1 MKNKLINTLR
11 RFLPFLGVIVAL
23 AIHLLIE
30 DSDEHPEAEEAY
42 YTWILY
48 FFLATTF
55 ILGIVSTFVK
65 KLKKGLEYS
74 GAFWGG
80 VGIVVAIIDI
90 VIGKLALFPVLF
102 FPKYDNILA
111 QFFEGYEIILKCIWH
126 STKLLVTGFLYG
138 AGFGFITGVLLGFNK
153 KFNYWINPYIK
164 LIGPIPATIW
174 IPISLTI
181 FPTTFGAS
189 VFIIALSVWFSV
201 ALMTSSAIQAV
212 PKAYFEVSRTLGA
225 SSAFQIFR
233 VGIPAAMPSIF
244 LGVFYG
250 IISAF
255 LALMTAE
262 MFGVK
267 YGIGWYISWQKA
279 MLVYS
284 GVYAGIIVIAVY
296 CMLILTLLFK
306 LRDKILN
313 WQKGTLKW

>member
-1 MKNKLINTLR
+1 MISILK
-11 RFLPFLGVIVAL
+11 RFLPFLGTVIAFLV
-23 AIHLLIE
+23 HVLIE
-30 DSDEHPEAEEAY
+30 DDIEHPEAEDTY
-42 YTWILY
+42 YSYFLY
-48 FFLATTF
+48 FFLSATF
-55 ILGIVSTFVK
+55 IIGGVSFFLK
-65 KLKKGLEYS
+65 NFRAKLEHS
-74 GAFWGG
+74 GPFWGG
-80 VGIVVAIIDI
+80 VGVVVAIIDI
-90 VIGKLALFPVLF
+90 AIGKYALLPVLF

-111 QFFEGYEIILKCIWH
+111 MFFEGYDIILKCIWH
-126 STKLLVTGFLYG
+126 STKLLVLGFVYG
-138 AGFGFITGVLLGFNK
+138 SVIGFITGVFLGFSK
-153 KFNYWINPYIK
+153 KFNYWVNPYIK

-181 FPTTFGAS
+181 FPTPFGAS
-189 VFIIALSVWFSV
+189 VFIVALSVWFSV
-201 ALMTSSAIQAV
+201 ALMTSSAIQSV
-212 PKAYFEVSRTLGA
+212 PQAYFEVSRTLGA
-225 SSAFQIFR
+225 SGAFQVFR

-250 IISAF
+250 IINAF

-262 MFGVK
+262 MFGAK

-306 LRDKILN
+306 FRDKILN